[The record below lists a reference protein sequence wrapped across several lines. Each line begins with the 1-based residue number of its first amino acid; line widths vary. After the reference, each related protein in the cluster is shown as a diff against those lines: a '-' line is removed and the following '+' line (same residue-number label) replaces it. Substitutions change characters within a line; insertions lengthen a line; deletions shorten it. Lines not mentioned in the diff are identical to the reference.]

1 MDIASIFKEKDFK
14 KEKKKPKTSEQNL
27 VETHIIKFA
36 NTCWANFRSQLNRE
50 TLLKQGELEERE
62 EENRW
67 EKQMK

>member
-14 KEKKKPKTSEQNL
+14 KEKKTKTSEQNL
-27 VETHIIKFA
+27 VKTHIIKFA

-50 TLLKQGELEERE
+50 TLLKQSELEERE